1 MIYRKLIKFGDSS
14 FVISLPK
21 EWIEKNVLKKGDV
34 IGIEIGSK
42 NELYV
47 IPKSKPDREPT
58 EIKIDLDKIDSPEGI
73 RTSIISAY
81 LRNFDIIK
89 ITGSNLI
96 DHSQNIR
103 NYIHDLAS
111 VEIMEQDHT
120 KITARC
126 FFNSTNISIY
136 SLIRRLDIMT
146 RSMLN
151 DAKASIKSDNLLD
164 YAYQK
169 ETDVTRLTFL
179 ILRTL
184 RKSLNEPEL
193 ASALK
198 LQAVTIL
205 EYWQLVDFLEDI
217 ADHAKRVCKHLARGP
232 VPDKEK
238 LEKLFDVLIEHYENA
253 MKAYYTD
260 NKELA
265 WKVLHLRTNIMN
277 ESKDYVEKYR
287 DPVVISIIE
296 KMRRI
301 GSNNASIGRITIDR

>member
-265 WKVLHLRTNIMN
+265 
-277 ESKDYVEKYR
+277 
-287 DPVVISIIE
+287 
-296 KMRRI
+296 
-301 GSNNASIGRITIDR
+301 

>member
-1 MIYRKLIKFGDSS
+1 M
-14 FVISLPK
+14 
-21 EWIEKNVLKKGDV
+21 
-34 IGIEIGSK
+34 
-42 NELYV
+42 
-47 IPKSKPDREPT
+47 
-58 EIKIDLDKIDSPEGI
+58 
-73 RTSIISAY
+73 
-81 LRNFDIIK
+81 
-89 ITGSNLI
+89 
-96 DHSQNIR
+96 
-103 NYIHDLAS
+103 
-111 VEIMEQDHT
+111 
-120 KITARC
+120 
-126 FFNSTNISIY
+126 
-136 SLIRRLDIMT
+136 
-146 RSMLN
+146 
-151 DAKASIKSDNLLD
+151 
-164 YAYQK
+164 
-169 ETDVTRLTFL
+169 
-179 ILRTL
+179 
-184 RKSLNEPEL
+184 
-193 ASALK
+193 
-198 LQAVTIL
+198 